1 MPEREK
7 KRVPDDSSYVLKES
21 LPQGA
26 LSHPRISE
34 YLRLGEESEMESRDE
49 ATQRTMEE
57 LYWRQC
63 GNR

>member
-34 YLRLGEESEMESRDE
+34 YLRLGEENEKVS
-49 ATQRTMEE
+49 
-57 LYWRQC
+57 
-63 GNR
+63 